1 MKEQLTRMGKKKK
14 KKCHKAVV
22 EMSKYEMHM
31 LGNKKDINM
40 SKSRFYLK
48 TGKEEYIKPNISKF
62 HGVIFF

>member
-1 MKEQLTRMGKKKK
+1 
-14 KKCHKAVV
+14 
-22 EMSKYEMHM
+22 MSKYEMHM